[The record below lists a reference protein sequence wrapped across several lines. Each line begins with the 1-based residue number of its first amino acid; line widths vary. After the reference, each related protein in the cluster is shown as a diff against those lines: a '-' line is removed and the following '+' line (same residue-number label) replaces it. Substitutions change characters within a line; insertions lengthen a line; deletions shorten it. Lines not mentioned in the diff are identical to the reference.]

1 MSITILVFIF
11 SILFPRKTNMIKF
24 FKKLTKNYFGVILG
38 PFCPNLG
45 KNEFSWKRRFCQ
57 FFNIWIIYHFWE
69 NCWTDT
75 QQVLES
81 CDWLK
86 NLAIWLARSILGHI
100 SGTRIFP
107 NIKLVQPYC
116 NYSNINFNFS
126 PNWEKIKELRKNSNF
141 PIHSKIPRLGLFSR
155 FWGGTSHEPLT
166 PCWVSEKTKEPIQRK
181 LPNRRTDRPHS
192 YDPSGH
198 DQGSYKR
205 ISQLRG
211 ITVDNKNK
219 IQYSSA

>member
-1 MSITILVFIF
+1 M
-11 SILFPRKTNMIKF
+11 
-24 FKKLTKNYFGVILG
+24 
-38 PFCPNLG
+38 
-45 KNEFSWKRRFCQ
+45 
-57 FFNIWIIYHFWE
+57 
-69 NCWTDT
+69 
-75 QQVLES
+75 
-81 CDWLK
+81 
-86 NLAIWLARSILGHI
+86 GHI

-126 PNWEKIKELRKNSNF
+126 PYWEKIKELRKNPNF